1 MAIQTGKRVNQS
13 QTAAMPKARKS
24 QISLLDTPYYHC
36 VSRCVRR
43 AFLCGEE
50 NGRSFE
56 HRRQWVED
64 RIHVLSE
71 VFTIDVCAYAVMSNH
86 THLVLHIAKEKA
98 DALST
103 ADVIQRWH
111 RLYKG
116 TLISQRYISPALR
129 KDLNETQIK
138 TVELTAEVWR
148 KRLFDIS
155 WFMRA
160 LNEYIARAA
169 NKEDDCTGHFWEG
182 RFKSQALLDESA
194 LAACMAYVDL
204 NPVRAKIAKTPE
216 TSNHTSIKY
225 RINAARVGKTPKRL
239 MPFAGNLKQEM
250 PHDLPFTLPDY
261 LQLVDITS
269 RYIHPNKRGKVE
281 HSLPTILER
290 LNIEHEQWLILTTQF
305 ENYFKQAAGKVI
317 HLEQYAHNQHQ
328 QRVQGRQSAMR
339 LLG

>member
-1 MAIQTGKRVNQS
+1 
-13 QTAAMPKARKS
+13 MPKARKS

-43 AFLCGEE
+43 AYLCGEE
-50 NGRSFE
+50 NGRSYE

-64 RIHVLSE
+64 RIHMLSE
-71 VFTIDVCAYAVMSNH
+71 VFAIDVCAYAVMSNH
-86 THLVLHIAKEKA
+86 THLVLHVAKDKA
-98 DALST
+98 EALST
-103 ADVIQRWH
+103 EEVIQRWH
-111 RLYKG
+111 KLYKG
-116 TLISQRYISPALR
+116 TLLTQRYMSPKLR
-129 KDLNETQIK
+129 KDFNETHIK
-138 TVELTAEVWR
+138 TVELTADVWR

-204 NPVRAKIAKTPE
+204 NPVRANIAKTPE
-216 TSNHTSIKY
+216 TSDHTSIKY

-239 MPFAGNLKQEM
+239 MPFAGNPK
-250 PHDLPFTLPDY
+250 HDIPQGLPFTLPDY

-269 RYIHPNKRGKVE
+269 RLISTNKRGNVDP
-281 HSLPTILER
+281 SLPTILER
-290 LNIEHEQWLILTTQF
+290 LNIDHTQWLTLTTQF
-305 ENYFKQAAGKVI
+305 ETCFKQAAGKVI

-328 QRVQGRQSAMR
+328 QRVHGRQNAKR

>member
-1 MAIQTGKRVNQS
+1 THIEAV
-13 QTAAMPKARKS
+13 
-24 QISLLDTPYYHC
+24 
-36 VSRCVRR
+36 
-43 AFLCGEE
+43 EE
-50 NGRSFE
+50 
-56 HRRQWVED
+56 
-64 RIHVLSE
+64 
-71 VFTIDVCAYAVMSNH
+71 
-86 THLVLHIAKEKA
+86 
-98 DALST
+98 
-103 ADVIQRWH
+103 
-111 RLYKG
+111 
-116 TLISQRYISPALR
+116 
-129 KDLNETQIK
+129 
-138 TVELTAEVWR
+138 TAEVWR

-204 NPVRAKIAKTPE
+204 NPVRAKVAKTPE
-216 TSNHTSIKY
+216 TSDHTSIQY

-239 MPFAGNLKQEM
+239 MPLLGNSNQAM
-250 PHDLPFTLPDY
+250 TQGLPFTLPDY

-269 RYIHPNKRGKVE
+269 RYIHPNKRGKVD

-290 LNIEHEQWLILTTQF
+290 LNIEHEQWLTLTTQF
-305 ENYFKQAAGKVI
+305 ETCFKQAAGKVV

-328 QRVQGRQSAMR
+328 QRVQGRQNARR